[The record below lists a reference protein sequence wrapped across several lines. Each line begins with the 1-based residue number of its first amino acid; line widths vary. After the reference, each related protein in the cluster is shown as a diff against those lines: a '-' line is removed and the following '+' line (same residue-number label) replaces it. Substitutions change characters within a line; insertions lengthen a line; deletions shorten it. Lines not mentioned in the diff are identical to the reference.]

1 MATNTTKLG
10 LIKPDLTDIVDIGD
24 LNDNADDIDAAVG
37 AAIVTSTTR
46 PSAPWTGQIIHETDT
61 DKTLVWDG
69 VAWVETGTAVE
80 DLDDLSDVTVTSG
93 ASGDALVYNGTGWVN
108 QPRAGRNLLYN
119 GAMQVHQRS
128 TSVTGITGLN
138 YNTADRWQNVVVSM
152 GTWTETIENDAPT
165 GSGFRKSWKTLCTT
179 ADSSPAAADQLR
191 VRTRLEGQDLQAIRK
206 GTSSAQ
212 PLSLSFWVKSNVT
225 GTYVAGLID
234 DNNSR
239 NVGAT
244 YTINAS
250 ATWEKKTILF
260 PADTTGALNND
271 NGNSLEL
278 SFWLGAGSDN
288 TSGTLNT
295 SWASTVTANRAAGQ
309 TNLAA
314 ATNNYWQITGVQLEV
329 GPVATPFEF
338 KPYGQELLECQR
350 YYYRTAPGANNK
362 ILGNG
367 YNNAT
372 TAMSGIVTFPV
383 KMRETPTAL
392 EQSGTANNYMVVHGS
407 SGVTVCSAVPT
418 FSAKTSD
425 SIGAFNF
432 IVASGLTVGQASDAR
447 TDGIN
452 GTNAFLAWSTEL

>member
-1 MATNTTKLG
+1 
-10 LIKPDLTDIVDIGD
+10 
-24 LNDNADDIDAAVG
+24 
-37 AAIVTSTTR
+37 
-46 PSAPWTGQIIHETDT
+46 
-61 DKTLVWDG
+61 
-69 VAWVETGTAVE
+69 
-80 DLDDLSDVTVTSG
+80 
-93 ASGDALVYNGTGWVN
+93 
-108 QPRAGRNLLYN
+108 
-119 GAMQVHQRS
+119 VHQRS

-338 KPYGQELLECQR
+338 KPYGQELRECQR
-350 YYYRTAPGANNK
+350 YYYRLSATGAAFKRFATGFFTSTTIFGYILDAPVTMRTGPSFSSSGTFSVRQGDTQRGTAAGA
-362 ILGNG
+362 LV
-367 YNNAT
+367 ADST
-372 TAMSGIVTFPV
+372 T
-383 KMRETPTAL
+383 
-392 EQSGTANNYMVVHGS
+392 EQSVWVQATVSGATAAN
-407 SGVTVCSAVPT
+407 A
-418 FSAKTSD
+418 
-425 SIGAFNF
+425 
-432 IVASGLTVGQASDAR
+432 GLIRAENDA
-447 TDGIN
+447 T
-452 GTNAFLAWSTEL
+452 AFLELSAEL